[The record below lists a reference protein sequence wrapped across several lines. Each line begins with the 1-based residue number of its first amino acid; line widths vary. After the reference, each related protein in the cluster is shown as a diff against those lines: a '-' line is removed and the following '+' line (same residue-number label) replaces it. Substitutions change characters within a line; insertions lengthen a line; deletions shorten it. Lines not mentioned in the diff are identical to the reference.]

1 MVPSAR
7 LACWCALAFASL
19 AAAADDTEDVDP
31 HARRASPAAPLF
43 PPLPSIGVARAPPC
57 RPAAPLFPPLPSI
70 GVARAPPC
78 RPALTPARAPGRWQ
92 NGQLMFSAVEVEL
105 LMGLVF
111 IVGMMYICW
120 NTMPD
125 GSGREGKYL

>member
-1 MVPSAR
+1 MVPAAR
-7 LACWCALAFASL
+7 LACWCAWAFASL
-19 AAAADDTEDVDP
+19 AAAADGDTEDVDP
-31 HARRASPAAPLF
+31 HARREPCRSALPDRACSGAP
-43 PPLPSIGVARAPPC
+43 ARAPPC
-57 RPAAPLFPPLPSI
+57 
-70 GVARAPPC
+70 
-78 RPALTPARAPGRWQ
+78 PALPHTPARAPGRWQ

>member
-1 MVPSAR
+1 
-7 LACWCALAFASL
+7 
-19 AAAADDTEDVDP
+19 
-31 HARRASPAAPLF
+31 
-43 PPLPSIGVARAPPC
+43 
-57 RPAAPLFPPLPSI
+57 
-70 GVARAPPC
+70 
-78 RPALTPARAPGRWQ
+78 
-92 NGQLMFSAVEVEL
+92 MFSAVEVEL

>member
-1 MVPSAR
+1 MKSGPLCHLRIISNKHIVE
-7 LACWCALAFASL
+7 LG
-19 AAAADDTEDVDP
+19 DDL
-31 HARRASPAAPLF
+31 SPQFDDQLQ
-43 PPLPSIGVARAPPC
+43 R
-57 RPAAPLFPPLPSI
+57 
-70 GVARAPPC
+70 
-78 RPALTPARAPGRWQ
+78 TPAPGRWQ

>member
-7 LACWCALAFASL
+7 LACWCAWSFASL

-31 HARRASPAAPLF
+31 HARRAS
-43 PPLPSIGVARAPPC
+43 
-57 RPAAPLFPPLPSI
+57 PAAPLFPPLPSI